1 MTGAD
6 PGDGLGL
13 QGLDASGI
21 RTPGLANAVAEL
33 TSPTLGH
40 EKGISLNGSAHFL
53 SLDEIKM
60 ALLKS
65 GGKIF
70 SLCLAYSF
78 FELL

>member
-1 MTGAD
+1 MTGSN